1 MRELWTGG
9 EARTNALLRVTA
21 LLFLTHL
28 VDGGALKLPL
38 GHGLELVTRFAAWT
52 ALGLALVFGR
62 PVLRHR
68 STWLVVAGCMTW
80 VTLAYFDE
88 VGNHQYV
95 LTYVAVL
102 MVLACDR
109 DPDTSYAV
117 AATGLRWMLVAIMGF
132 AALQKAVNPEF
143 RDGSFIAFMFAQG
156 LLFEPVL
163 KLCGSCWD
171 AVLHNQQAMAAAAAL
186 DPNGAVQVPL
196 APPLPLMPLVS
207 HGFTWLT
214 LAIELLVAVAFAV
227 VPSQAIRHG
236 LLIAFVATLAVMR
249 PEHVFAATLATI
261 GLWLCPAR
269 FAWAQRTYLVLAIG
283 LMAAAFAA

>member
-1 MRELWTGG
+1 MRELWSGG

-38 GHGLELVTRFAAWT
+38 GHGLELLTRFAAWA

-102 MVLACDR
+102 MALACDR
-109 DPDTSYAV
+109 DPEKSYAI

-132 AALQKAVNPEF
+132 AALQKAINPEF
-143 RDGSFIAFMFAQG
+143 RDGSFIAFMFA
-156 LLFEPVL
+156 LAW
-163 KLCGSCWD
+163 KLRT
-171 AVLHNQQAMAAAAAL
+171 
-186 DPNGAVQVPL
+186 PL
-196 APPLPLMPLVS
+196 QNVCLS
-207 HGFTWLT
+207 FTSW
-214 LAIELLVAVAFAV
+214 
-227 VPSQAIRHG
+227 SQ
-236 LLIAFVATLAVMR
+236 
-249 PEHVFAATLATI
+249 E
-261 GLWLCPAR
+261 
-269 FAWAQRTYLVLAIG
+269 
-283 LMAAAFAA
+283 